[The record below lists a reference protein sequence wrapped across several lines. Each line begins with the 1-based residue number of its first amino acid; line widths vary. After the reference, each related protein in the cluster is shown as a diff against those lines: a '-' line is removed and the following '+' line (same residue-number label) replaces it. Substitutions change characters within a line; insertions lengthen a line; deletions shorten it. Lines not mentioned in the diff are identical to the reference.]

1 MNAVGQPISRIDG
14 RLKVTG
20 SARYTADIPLEAIVH
35 AAIVYSTIANGRI
48 VSIDTA
54 AAENAPGVLAV
65 LTHKNMPRMNQQSWS
80 HLRPQGQTYLPLQDD
95 QIHYA
100 GQPVALVVAATLD
113 QATYAGTLIKV
124 AYEAHPPV
132 VFDLRTASEDAVE
145 PSQRMWPLSS
155 SVGDADKAIAG
166 AAVKIEQTY
175 TMSDRHH
182 NPMEP
187 HVTLAVWDGDDSLT
201 LYDSTQMVVGTKK
214 LVSLVLGIPEEK
226 INVVCEFL
234 GGGFG
239 GKSWS
244 WPHTLLAALAA
255 KVVNRPVRLQLS
267 RAQMY
272 SMVGHQAGTV
282 QTIALGANSDGNL
295 SGIRHD
301 SINPTS
307 VFDDYVEYA
316 AMASRHLW
324 RASGG
329 IATSHR
335 VVHVNRNSPVVLR
348 APMEAQGHFALE
360 CAMDELA
367 YATGIDPVELR
378 LRNDTDTDPY
388 SGRPFSTR
396 ALRECLTKGAARF
409 GWDRRTPEPRSMRDG
424 RYLIGQGMAAAIY
437 THWRWPGKARVTING
452 DGSALVEA
460 AAHDIGTGTYT
471 VMAQVAADVLGLA
484 PDKVTVR
491 LGDTRLPESHPAIGS
506 ATVSNATAAVMLA
519 ARAAR
524 EKAIALTLT
533 DRDAPFAGAAPDDVI
548 VADGR
553 LALAKTNLNVT
564 YAELLA
570 RNGLSSLVGEGD
582 YAPVE
587 EVNGPK
593 AIFSFS
599 AVFAEVRVD
608 ADLGLVRLNRFVG
621 AYDAGRIINP
631 KTARSQAIGG
641 IIWGVGQALL
651 EQSETDPA
659 SGQFINRNY
668 SGYLVPTNADIP
680 ELDVL
685 FVGGFDEEASPLGH
699 QGPWRVDGGIGS
711 AGDCQRSVSRDRQ
724 AHTRPAD
731 HNRKAVLTRNCDG
744 RFNSYRR
751 HCNAVSPVLRRRST
765 ACTIKKRS

>member
-1 MNAVGQPISRIDG
+1 MSTVGQPLSRVDG

-20 SARYTADIPLEAIVH
+20 GARYTADIPANAIVH
-35 AAIVYSTIANGRI
+35 AAIVYSTIANGRV

-54 AAENAPGVLAV
+54 AAENAPGVLVV
-65 LTHKNMPRMNQQSWS
+65 LTHRNMPRMKALPWS

-95 QIHYA
+95 QVHYA
-100 GQPVALVVAATLD
+100 GQPVALVVATTLD

-124 AYEAHPPV
+124 AYETDIPV
-132 VFDLRTASEDAVE
+132 MFDLRTAKKDAVE

-155 SVGDADKAIAG
+155 SIGDADKAIAD
-166 AAVKIEQTY
+166 AAVKIKQTY
-175 TMSDRHH
+175 TMPDRHH
-182 NPMEP
+182 NQMEP
-187 HVTLAVWDGDDSLT
+187 HVTLAVWDDDGKLT
-201 LYDSTQMVVGTKK
+201 LYDSTQMVVGTMK
-214 LVSLVLGIPEEK
+214 LASAVLGVPEEK

-244 WPHTLLAALAA
+244 WPHTLLVALAA
-255 KVVNRPVRLQLS
+255 KVVNRPVRLQLT

-272 SMVGHQAGTV
+272 SMVGHQAATV
-282 QTIALGANSDGNL
+282 QTIALGADHDGKL
-295 SGIRHD
+295 TGIRHD
-301 SINPTS
+301 SVNPTS
-307 VFDDYVEYA
+307 IFDDYVEYA

-329 IATSHR
+329 ISTSHK
-335 VVHVNRNSPVVLR
+335 VVRVNRNSPVVLR

-378 LRNDTDTDPY
+378 LRNDTDSDPY

-424 RYLIGQGMAAAIY
+424 RFLIGQGVAAAIY
-437 THWRWPGKARVTING
+437 THWRWPGKARVTLNA

-471 VMAQVAADVLGLA
+471 IMAQVAADVLGLA
-484 PDKVTVR
+484 PDRVTVR

-506 ATVSNATAAVMLA
+506 ATAANATAAVMLA
-519 ARAAR
+519 AQAAR
-524 EKAIALTLT
+524 AKAIELALTG
-533 DRDAPFAGAAPDDVI
+533 RDAPFAGAAAKDLI
-548 VADGR
+548 VAEGG
-553 LALAKTNLNVT
+553 LALARRNLNIT
-564 YAELLA
+564 YAELLT
-570 RNGLSSLVGEGD
+570 RNGLSSLVGDGD
-582 YAPVE
+582 YDPVE

-608 ADLGLVRLNRFVG
+608 PDLGLVRLNRFLG

-641 IIWGVGQALL
+641 IIWGTGQALL

-685 FVGGFDEEASPLGH
+685 FVGDFDEEASPLGAK
-699 QGPWRVDGGIGS
+699 GLGELTAV
-711 AGDCQRSVSRDRQ
+711 SV
-724 AHTRPAD
+724 APAI
-731 HNRKAVLTRNCDG
+731 A
-744 RFNSYRR
+744 
-751 HCNAVSPVLRRRST
+751 NAVYHATGKRVRDLPITIEKVL
-765 ACTIKKRS
+765 

>member
-1 MNAVGQPISRIDG
+1 MNAVGQPISRVDG

-20 SARYTADIPLEAIVH
+20 GARYTADISLAAVAH
-35 AAIVYSTIANGRI
+35 AAIVYSTIASGRI
-48 VSIDTA
+48 VSIDTV
-54 AAENAPGVLAV
+54 AAENAPGVLVV
-65 LTHKNMPRMNQQSWS
+65 LTHKNMPRMNPVPWS

-100 GQPVALVVAATLD
+100 GQPIALVVAATPD

-124 AYEAHPPV
+124 VYEAHPPI
-132 VFDLRTASEDAVE
+132 VFDLRTAKDDAAE
-145 PSQRMWPLSS
+145 PPQRMWPLSS
-155 SVGDADKAIAG
+155 LVGNADKAIAD
-166 AAVKIEQTY
+166 AAVKIDATY
-175 TMSDRHH
+175 TMPDRHH
-182 NPMEP
+182 NQMEP
-187 HVTLAVWDGDDSLT
+187 HATLAVWDDDGTLT
-201 LYDSTQMVVGTKK
+201 LYDSTQMVVGTRK
-214 LVSLVLGIPEEK
+214 LASLVLGVPEEK

-255 KVVNRPVRLQLS
+255 KVVNRPVRVQLT

-272 SMVGHQAGTV
+272 SMVGHQAATV
-282 QTIALGANSDGNL
+282 QTIALGADRDGRL

-301 SINPTS
+301 SVNPTS

-316 AMASRHLW
+316 ALASRHLW

-329 IATSHR
+329 ISTSHR

-360 CAMDELA
+360 SAMDELA
-367 YATGIDPVELR
+367 YATGVDPVELR

-409 GWDRRTPEPRSMRDG
+409 GWGKRTPEPRSMRDG
-424 RYLIGQGMAAAIY
+424 RYLIGQGVAAAIF
-437 THWRWPGKARVTING
+437 THWRWPGKARVTLNG

-471 VMAQVAADVLGLA
+471 VMTQVAADALGMA
-484 PDKVTVR
+484 PDRVTVR

-506 ATVSNATAAVMLA
+506 ATVPNATAAVMLA

-524 EKAIALTLT
+524 DKAVELALSG
-533 DRDAPFAGAAPDDVI
+533 RDAPFAGAAPEDVI
-548 VADGR
+548 VAESR
-553 LALAKTNLNVT
+553 LALTKTNLNIT

-570 RNGLSSLVGEGD
+570 RNGLSSLVGDGHYD
-582 YAPVE
+582 PVE

-608 ADLGLVRLNRFVG
+608 PDLGLVRLTRFVG

-659 SGQFINRNY
+659 SGQFVNRNY
-668 SGYLVPTNADIP
+668 SGYLVTTNADIP

-685 FVGGFDEEASPLGH
+685 FVGGFDEEASPLGAK
-699 QGPWRVDGGIGS
+699 GLGELTAV
-711 AGDCQRSVSRDRQ
+711 SV
-724 AHTRPAD
+724 APAI
-731 HNRKAVLTRNCDG
+731 A
-744 RFNSYRR
+744 
-751 HCNAVSPVLRRRST
+751 NAVYHAT
-765 ACTIKKRS
+765 GKRIRDLPITVERLL

>member
-1 MNAVGQPISRIDG
+1 MNAIGQPISRVDG

-20 SARYTADIPLEAIVH
+20 SARYTADIPLETMVH

-48 VSIDTA
+48 VSIETA

-65 LTHKNMPRMNQQSWS
+65 LTHKNMPRMKAQPWS
-80 HLRPQGQTYLPLQDD
+80 HLHPPGQTYLPLQDD

-113 QATYAGTLIKV
+113 MATYAGSLITV
-124 AYEAHPPV
+124 AYEARPPV
-132 VFDLRTASEDAVE
+132 VFDLRTAREDAVE
-145 PSQRMWPLSS
+145 PPQRMWPLSS
-155 SVGDADKAIAG
+155 SVGDAAKAIAG

-182 NPMEP
+182 NQMEP
-187 HVTLAVWDGDDSLT
+187 HVTLAVWDGDGLLT

-214 LVSLVLGIPEEK
+214 LVSLVLSIPEEK

-272 SMVGHQAGTV
+272 SMVGHQPATV
-282 QTIALGANSDGNL
+282 QTIALGANSDGLL

-329 IATSHR
+329 VATSHR
-335 VVHVNRNSPVVLR
+335 VVHVNRNSPVPLR

-367 YATGIDPVELR
+367 YATGVDPVELR

-396 ALRECLTKGAARF
+396 ALRECLTKGAAQF
-409 GWDRRTPEPRSMRDG
+409 GWDKRTPQPRSMRDG

-437 THWRWPGKARVTING
+437 THWRWPGKARVTINSG
-452 DGSALVEA
+452 GSALIEA
-460 AAHDIGTGTYT
+460 AAHDLGTGTYT
-471 VMAQVAADVLGLA
+471 VMAQVAADALGLA

-491 LGDTRLPESHPAIGS
+491 LGDTRSPESHPAIGS
-506 ATVSNATAAVMLA
+506 STASNASAAVMLA
-519 ARAAR
+519 ARDAR
-524 EKAIALTLT
+524 EKAIALALT
-533 DRDAPFAGAAPDDVI
+533 GDNAPFAGAAPDDVI

-553 LALAKTNLNVT
+553 LALAKTNLNIT
-564 YAELLA
+564 YGELLA
-570 RNGLSSLVGEGD
+570 RNGLCSLVGEGD

-587 EVNGPK
+587 EANGPK

-608 ADLGLVRLNRFVG
+608 PDLGLVRLNRFVG

-680 ELDVL
+680 VLDVL
-685 FVGGFDEEASPLGH
+685 FVGGFDEEASPLGTK
-699 QGPWRVDGGIGS
+699 GLGELTAV
-711 AGDCQRSVSRDRQ
+711 SV
-724 AHTRPAD
+724 APAI
-731 HNRKAVLTRNCDG
+731 A
-744 RFNSYRR
+744 
-751 HCNAVSPVLRRRST
+751 NAVYHATGKRIRDLPVTVEKLL
-765 ACTIKKRS
+765 

>member
-1 MNAVGQPISRIDG
+1 MNAVGQPISRVDG

-20 SARYTADIPLEAIVH
+20 GARYTADISLAAVAH
-35 AAIVYSTIANGRI
+35 AAIVYSTIASGRI
-48 VSIDTA
+48 VSIDTV
-54 AAENAPGVLAV
+54 AAENAPGVLVV
-65 LTHKNMPRMNQQSWS
+65 LTHKNMPRMNPVPWS

-100 GQPVALVVAATLD
+100 GQPIALVVAATPD

-124 AYEAHPPV
+124 VYEAHPPI
-132 VFDLRTASEDAVE
+132 VFDLRTAKDDAAE
-145 PSQRMWPLSS
+145 PPQRMWPLSS
-155 SVGDADKAIAG
+155 LVGNADKAIAD
-166 AAVKIEQTY
+166 AAVKIDATY
-175 TMSDRHH
+175 TMPDRHH
-182 NPMEP
+182 NQMEP
-187 HVTLAVWDGDDSLT
+187 HATLAVWDDDGTLT
-201 LYDSTQMVVGTKK
+201 LYDSTQMVVGTRK
-214 LVSLVLGIPEEK
+214 LASVVLGIPEEK
-226 INVVCEFL
+226 INVVCEYL

-255 KVVNRPVRLQLS
+255 KVVNRPVRLQLT

-272 SMVGHQAGTV
+272 SMVGHQAATV
-282 QTIALGANSDGNL
+282 QTIALGADRDGRL

-301 SINPTS
+301 SVNPTS
-307 VFDDYVEYA
+307 VFDAYVEYA
-316 AMASRHLW
+316 ALASRHLW

-329 IATSHR
+329 ISTSHR

-360 CAMDELA
+360 SAMDELA
-367 YATGIDPVELR
+367 YATGVDPVELR

-409 GWDRRTPEPRSMRDG
+409 GWDKRTPEPRSMRNG
-424 RYLIGQGMAAAIY
+424 RYLIGQGMAAAIF
-437 THWRWPGKARVTING
+437 THWRWPGKARVTLNG

-471 VMAQVAADVLGLA
+471 VMTQVAADALGMA
-484 PDKVTVR
+484 PDRVIVR

-506 ATVSNATAAVMLA
+506 ATVPNATAAVMLA

-524 EKAIALTLT
+524 DKAVELALNG
-533 DRDAPFAGAAPDDVI
+533 RDAPFAGTAPEDVV

-553 LALAKTNLNVT
+553 LGVAKTNLNIT

-570 RNGLSSLVGEGD
+570 RNGLSSLVGDGHYD
-582 YAPVE
+582 PVE

-608 ADLGLVRLNRFVG
+608 PDLGLVRLNRFVG

-659 SGQFINRNY
+659 SGQFVNRNY
-668 SGYLVPTNADIP
+668 SGYLVATNADIP

-685 FVGGFDEEASPLGH
+685 FVGGFDEEASPLGAK
-699 QGPWRVDGGIGS
+699 GLGELTAV
-711 AGDCQRSVSRDRQ
+711 SV
-724 AHTRPAD
+724 APAI
-731 HNRKAVLTRNCDG
+731 A
-744 RFNSYRR
+744 
-751 HCNAVSPVLRRRST
+751 NAVYHAT
-765 ACTIKKRS
+765 GKRIRDLPITVERLL

>member
-1 MNAVGQPISRIDG
+1 MNAIGEPISRVDG

-20 SARYTADIPLEAIVH
+20 SARYNGDISLETVAH
-35 AAIVYSTIANGRI
+35 AAIVYSTIANGR
-48 VSIDTA
+48 VESIDTS

-65 LTHKNMPRMNQQSWS
+65 LTHNNMPRMKLLPWS

-95 QIHYA
+95 AIHYA
-100 GQPVALVVAATLD
+100 GQPVAVVVAATLD
-113 QATYAGTLIKV
+113 QAAYAGTLIKV
-124 AYEAHPPV
+124 AYESHPPRL
-132 VFDLRTASEDAVE
+132 FDLRTAKEDAIE
-145 PSQRMWPLSS
+145 PPQRMWPLSS

-166 AAVKIEQTY
+166 VAVKIERTY
-175 TMSDRHH
+175 TMPDRHH
-182 NPMEP
+182 NQMEP
-187 HVTLAVWDGDDSLT
+187 HVTLAVWDDTGTLT
-201 LYDSTQMVVGTKK
+201 LYDSTQMVVGTRK
-214 LVSLVLGIPEEK
+214 LVALVLDLPEEK
-226 INVVCEFL
+226 VNVVCEFL

-244 WPHTLLAALAA
+244 WPHTLLAAVAA
-255 KVVNRPVRLQLS
+255 RVVNRPVRLQLS

-272 SMVGHQAGTV
+272 SMVGHQAATV
-282 QTIALGANSDGNL
+282 QSIALGADRDGKL
-295 SGIRHD
+295 TGIRHD

-329 IATSHR
+329 ISTSHK
-335 VVHVNRNSPVVLR
+335 VVHVNRNSPIVLR

-360 CAMDELA
+360 SAMDELA
-367 YATGIDPVELR
+367 YAIGVDPVELR

-396 ALRECLTKGAARF
+396 ALRECLTAGATRF
-409 GWDRRTPEPRSMRDG
+409 GWDKRTPEPSSMRDG

-437 THWRWPGKARVTING
+437 THWRWPGKARVTLNS

-471 VMAQVAADVLGLA
+471 IMAQVAADALGLA
-484 PDKVTVR
+484 PKQVSVR

-506 ATVSNATAAVMLA
+506 ATTANATAAVMLA
-519 ARAAR
+519 AQAAR
-524 EKAIALTLT
+524 ERAVELSLTG
-533 DRDAPFAGAAPDDVI
+533 REAPFAGAARKDII
-548 VADGR
+548 VAEAG
-553 LALAKTNLNVT
+553 LALRNKNLNVS

-570 RNGLSSLVGEGD
+570 SNGVSSLVGDGD
-582 YAPVE
+582 YNPVE
-587 EVNGPK
+587 EANGPK

-608 ADLGLVRLNRFVG
+608 NELGLVRLNRFVG

-641 IIWGVGQALL
+641 IIWGTGQALL
-651 EQSETDPA
+651 EQSEIDPV

-680 ELDVL
+680 DLDVL
-685 FVGGFDEEASPLGH
+685 FVGGFDEEASPLGAK
-699 QGPWRVDGGIGS
+699 GLGELTAV
-711 AGDCQRSVSRDRQ
+711 SV
-724 AHTRPAD
+724 APAI
-731 HNRKAVLTRNCDG
+731 A
-744 RFNSYRR
+744 
-751 HCNAVSPVLRRRST
+751 NAVFHATGKRVRDLPITIEKVL
-765 ACTIKKRS
+765 

>member
-1 MNAVGQPISRIDG
+1 MSTVGQPLSRADG

-20 SARYTADIPLEAIVH
+20 GARYTADIPGSAFVN
-35 AAIVYSTIANGRI
+35 AAIVYSTIANGRV
-48 VSIDTA
+48 VSIDAT
-54 AAENAPGVLAV
+54 AAENAPGVLVV
-65 LTHKNMPRMNQQSWS
+65 LTHKNTPRMKALPWS

-95 QIHYA
+95 RVHYA
-100 GQPVALVVAATLD
+100 GQPVALVVGATLD

-124 AYEAHPPV
+124 AYETNVPAI
-132 VFDLRTASEDAVE
+132 FDLRTAKEDAVE

-155 SVGDADKAIAG
+155 SIGDADKAITG
-166 AAVKIEQTY
+166 AAVQIEHTY
-175 TMSDRHH
+175 TMPDRHH

-187 HVTLAVWDGDDSLT
+187 HVTLAVWDDDGTLT
-201 LYDSTQMVVGTKK
+201 LYDSTQMVVGTRK
-214 LVSLVLGIPEEK
+214 LASQVLGVPEEK

-255 KVVNRPVRLQLS
+255 KVVNRPVRLQLT

-272 SMVGHQAGTV
+272 SMAGHQAATV
-282 QTIALGANSDGNL
+282 QTTALGADHDGKL
-295 SGIRHD
+295 TGIRHH
-301 SINPTS
+301 SVNPTS
-307 VFDDYVEYA
+307 IFDDYVEYA

-324 RASGG
+324 HASGG
-329 IATSHR
+329 ISTSHK
-335 VVHVNRNSPVVLR
+335 VVRVNRNSPVVLR
-348 APMEAQGHFALE
+348 APMEAQGHFAVE

-367 YATGIDPVELR
+367 YATGVDPVALR

-396 ALRECLTKGAARF
+396 ALHKCLTQGAARF
-409 GWDRRTPEPRSMRDG
+409 GWDNRTPEPRSMREG
-424 RYLIGQGMAAAIY
+424 SYLIGQGMAAAIY
-437 THWRWPGKARVTING
+437 THWRWPGKARVTLNA

-471 VMAQVAADVLGLA
+471 IMAQVAADVLGLA
-484 PDKVTVR
+484 PDRVTVR

-506 ATVSNATAAVMLA
+506 STTANATAAVMLA
-519 ARAAR
+519 AQVARA
-524 EKAIALTLT
+524 KATELALAG
-533 DRDAPFAGAAPDDVI
+533 RDAPFAGAVAKDVI
-548 VADGR
+548 IAESG
-553 LALAKTNLNVT
+553 LALAKRNLNIN
-564 YAELLA
+564 YAELLT
-570 RNGLSSLVGEGD
+570 RNGLSSLVGYGD
-582 YAPVE
+582 YDPVE

-608 ADLGLVRLNRFVG
+608 PDLGVVRLNRFVG

-641 IIWGVGQALL
+641 IIWGTGQALL
-651 EQSETDPA
+651 EQSETDPV

-680 ELDVL
+680 ELYVL
-685 FVGGFDEEASPLGH
+685 FVGDFDEEASPLGAK
-699 QGPWRVDGGIGS
+699 GLGELTAV
-711 AGDCQRSVSRDRQ
+711 SV
-724 AHTRPAD
+724 APAI
-731 HNRKAVLTRNCDG
+731 A
-744 RFNSYRR
+744 
-751 HCNAVSPVLRRRST
+751 NAVYHATGKRVRDLPITIEKVL
-765 ACTIKKRS
+765 

>member
-1 MNAVGQPISRIDG
+1 MNAVGQPISRVDA
-14 RLKVTG
+14 RLKVAG
-20 SARYTADIPLEAIVH
+20 GALYTADIPLAAAAH
-35 AAIVYSTIANGRI
+35 ASIVYSTIANGRT
-48 VSIDTA
+48 VAIDTA
-54 AAENAPGVLAV
+54 AAEKAPGVLVV
-65 LTHKNMPRMNQQSWS
+65 LTHENMPRMNLVPWS

-95 QIHYA
+95 RIHYA
-100 GQPVALVVAATLD
+100 GQPMALVVAATLD
-113 QATYAGTLIKV
+113 QATYAGTLIK
-124 AYEAHPPV
+124 ASYETHSPT
-132 VFDLRTASEDAVE
+132 VFDLRTAKEDAVE
-145 PSQRMWPLSS
+145 PPQRMWPLSS
-155 SVGDADKAIAG
+155 LVGDPDKAIRD
-166 AAVKIEQTY
+166 AAIKIERTY
-175 TMSDRHH
+175 TMPDRHH

-187 HVTLAVWDGDDSLT
+187 HATLAVWDDPGTLT
-201 LYDSTQMVVGTKK
+201 LYDSTQMVVGTRK
-214 LVSLVLGIPEEK
+214 LTSLVLGVPEKK

-255 KVVNRPVRLQLS
+255 KVVNRPVRVQLT

-272 SMVGHQAGTV
+272 SMVGHQAATV
-282 QTIALGANSDGNL
+282 QTIALGADRDGRL

-301 SINPTS
+301 SVNPTS
-307 VFDDYVEYA
+307 VFDAYVEYA
-316 AMASRHLW
+316 ALASRHLW

-329 IATSHR
+329 IATSHK

-367 YATGIDPVELR
+367 YATGVDPVELR

-388 SGRPFSTR
+388 SGRQFSTR

-409 GWDRRTPEPRSMRDG
+409 GWDKRTPEPRSMRDG
-424 RYLIGQGMAAAIY
+424 RYLIGQGVAAAIF
-437 THWRWPGKARVTING
+437 THWRWPGKARVTLNG

-471 VMAQVAADVLGLA
+471 VMTQVAADALGMA
-484 PDKVTVR
+484 PDRITVR

-506 ATVSNATAAVMLA
+506 ATVPNATAAVMLA

-524 EKAIALTLT
+524 DKAVELALNG
-533 DRDAPFAGAAPDDVI
+533 RDAPFAGAPAENVI

-553 LALAKTNLNVT
+553 LALTKTNLNIT

-570 RNGLSSLVGEGD
+570 RNGLSSLVGDGHYD
-582 YAPVE
+582 PVE

-608 ADLGLVRLNRFVG
+608 PDLGLVRLNRFVG

-659 SGQFINRNY
+659 SGQFVNRNY
-668 SGYLVPTNADIP
+668 SGYLVATNADIP

-685 FVGGFDEEASPLGH
+685 FLGGFDEEASPLGAK
-699 QGPWRVDGGIGS
+699 GLGELTAV
-711 AGDCQRSVSRDRQ
+711 SV
-724 AHTRPAD
+724 APAI
-731 HNRKAVLTRNCDG
+731 A
-744 RFNSYRR
+744 
-751 HCNAVSPVLRRRST
+751 NAVYHAT
-765 ACTIKKRS
+765 GKRIRDLPITVERLL

>member
-1 MNAVGQPISRIDG
+1 M
-14 RLKVTG
+14 
-20 SARYTADIPLEAIVH
+20 
-35 AAIVYSTIANGRI
+35 
-48 VSIDTA
+48 
-54 AAENAPGVLAV
+54 LAV
-65 LTHKNMPRMNQQSWS
+65 LTHKNMPRMKALPWN

-95 QIHYA
+95 QVHYA
-100 GQPVALVVAATLD
+100 GQPVALVVATTLD
-113 QATYAGTLIKV
+113 QASYAGTLIKV
-124 AYEAHPPV
+124 VYETNIPAM
-132 VFDLRTASEDAVE
+132 FDLRTAKKDAVE

-155 SVGDADKAIAG
+155 SIGDADKAFAD

-175 TMSDRHH
+175 TMPDRHH
-182 NPMEP
+182 NQMEP
-187 HVTLAVWDGDDSLT
+187 HVTLAVWDDDGTLT

-214 LVSLVLGIPEEK
+214 LTSQVLGVPEEK

-244 WPHTLLAALAA
+244 WPHTLFAALAA
-255 KVVNRPVRLQLS
+255 KVVNRPVRLQLT

-272 SMVGHQAGTV
+272 SMAGHQAATV
-282 QTIALGANSDGNL
+282 QTIALGAGHDGKL
-295 SGIRHD
+295 TGIRHD
-301 SINPTS
+301 CVNPTS
-307 VFDDYVEYA
+307 IFDDYVEYA

-329 IATSHR
+329 ISTSHKIVR
-335 VVHVNRNSPVVLR
+335 VNRNSPVVLR

-367 YATGIDPVELR
+367 YATGVDPVELR

-409 GWDRRTPEPRSMRDG
+409 GWDKRTPEVRSMRDG
-424 RYLIGQGMAAAIY
+424 RHLIGQGMAAAIY
-437 THWRWPGKARVTING
+437 THWRWPGKARVTLNA

-460 AAHDIGTGTYT
+460 AAHDIGTGAYT
-471 VMAQVAADVLGLA
+471 IMAQVAADVLGLT
-484 PDKVTVR
+484 PDRVTVR

-506 ATVSNATAAVMLA
+506 ATTANATAAVMLA
-519 ARAAR
+519 AQAAR
-524 EKAIALTLT
+524 AKVIELALTG
-533 DRDAPFAGAAPDDVI
+533 RDAPFAGAVAKDMI
-548 VADGR
+548 VAESG
-553 LALAKTNLNVT
+553 LALAKRNLNIT
-564 YAELLA
+564 FAELLT
-570 RNGLSSLVGEGD
+570 RNGLSSLVGDGD
-582 YAPVE
+582 YNPVE
-587 EVNGPK
+587 EANGPK

-608 ADLGLVRLNRFVG
+608 PDLGLVRLNRFLG

-641 IIWGVGQALL
+641 IIWGTGQALL
-651 EQSETDPA
+651 EQSETDTA

-685 FVGGFDEEASPLGH
+685 FVGDFDEEASPLGAK
-699 QGPWRVDGGIGS
+699 GLGELTAV
-711 AGDCQRSVSRDRQ
+711 SV
-724 AHTRPAD
+724 APAI
-731 HNRKAVLTRNCDG
+731 A
-744 RFNSYRR
+744 
-751 HCNAVSPVLRRRST
+751 NAVYHATGKRVRDLPITIEKVL
-765 ACTIKKRS
+765 